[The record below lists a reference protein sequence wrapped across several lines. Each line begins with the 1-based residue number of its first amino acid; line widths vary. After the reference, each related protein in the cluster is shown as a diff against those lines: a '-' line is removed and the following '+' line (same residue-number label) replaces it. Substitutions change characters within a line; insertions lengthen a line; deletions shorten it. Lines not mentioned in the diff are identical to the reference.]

1 MTDLFPDLGKPVIKS
16 IEISFQIAGGI
27 KNGFTVPGHLN
38 VSPCCIDT
46 PHIQ

>member
-27 KNGFTVPGHLN
+27 ESGWRVPGDLTI
-38 VSPCCIDT
+38 SPLLR
-46 PHIQ
+46 